1 MTSNSTKSPTL
12 QLVAETTVRLL
23 DDWFDPIEAGLRGR
37 VREFIQA
44 MIEGELEAAL
54 SRPRYGRRPKADPEN
69 ADGPSGISG
78 HRHGHRSRSLLG
90 TFGRVGDRGAARQA
104 QYCGRQD
111 KRVEEYSAAGLPTA
125 NQAGRFADCRRLSC
139 RHQHP
144 SGAPG
149 AVGRVRR

>member
-54 SRPRYGRRPKADPEN
+54 SRPRYGRRPKAALEN
-69 ADGPSGISG
+69 ADEAPQPAGP
-78 HRHGHRSRSLLG
+78 RSP
-90 TFGRVGDRGAARQA
+90 AAA
-104 QYCGRQD
+104 
-111 KRVEEYSAAGLPTA
+111 
-125 NQAGRFADCRRLSC
+125 
-139 RHQHP
+139 
-144 SGAPG
+144 
-149 AVGRVRR
+149 